1 MTTASPTR
9 RRRTQQERRE
19 EAEERLLK
27 AAMELVTLKG
37 VAGLT
42 LGEVGE
48 RAGYSRGLPAHH
60 FGNKEGL
67 LRALATDL
75 RNRFSAANANRTP
88 KPRAGLD
95 AILKTVDLYL
105 LNASSADRNS
115 PGRAFHAILTE
126 ATVTRGVLLADVQA
140 LNRTTTGFLEM
151 QLRAGIQS
159 GEIRPEIDPVS
170 QATVIAGMLRGIVSI
185 LFAEDATIDADR
197 VRQQAIEMVRQALA
211 NPDQSP
217 RA

>member
-1 MTTASPTR
+1 MTTASPIR

-67 LRALATDL
+67 LRALATYL
-75 RNRFSAANANRTP
+75 RNRFSEANANRTP

-95 AILKTVDLYL
+95 AILKTIDLYL

-159 GEIRPEIDPVS
+159 GEIRPEIDPVA

-185 LFAEDATIDADR
+185 LFAEDAAVDPDR

-211 NPDQSP
+211 NPDQP
-217 RA
+217 GRI